1 MKVPLVD
8 VRLNVIL
15 DASVV
20 PRSALSGIAAAAID
34 GGATLLQYRDKDA
47 TNDELRR
54 TPKS

>member
-1 MKVPLVD
+1 VKVPLVD